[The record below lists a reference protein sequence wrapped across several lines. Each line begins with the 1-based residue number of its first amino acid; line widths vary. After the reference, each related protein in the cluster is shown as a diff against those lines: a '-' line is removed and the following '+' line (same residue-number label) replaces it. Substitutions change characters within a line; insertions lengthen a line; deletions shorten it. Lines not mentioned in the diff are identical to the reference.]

1 MSDFKTVDVRT
12 VSASPDALYDKKQE
26 DVAKMRAS
34 LLACSDRPE
43 DIANTVKKITVL
55 RVVHQVSRI
64 ISYLDMMDRI
74 EEKLYSAIDASI
86 DDLDIQDLS
95 SWGILLNLQ
104 ERLQENMINSH
115 RLLEPYLKLKDV
127 NMLDITTLDEISDES
142 GNSYLPRESRDK
154 LRNSA
159 QEVLHLIELDSEKLI
174 ENDR

>member
-142 GNSYLPRESRDK
+142 GDSYLPRESRDK